1 MKHVKMPNISLED
14 NIKKVEEFRKLE
26 KDWNMYDADPLP
38 PKVIDNAIEILKHLN
53 IQPKVFPTAVDSIQF
68 EYEEE
73 IRTDEDEPIS
83 TAYMEFEVK
92 EDKIDMMRVI
102 GPSCDYYEECEIAL
116 DDYKALNKEL
126 ETFGFTEE

>member
-38 PKVIDNAIEILKHLN
+38 LKVIDNAIEILKHLD
-53 IQPKVFPTAVDSIQF
+53 IQPKVFPTAADSIQF

-83 TAYMEFEVK
+83 TAYIEFEVK
-92 EDKIDMMRVI
+92 EDKIDMMRLI
-102 GPSCDYYEECEIAL
+102 APSCDYYKEREIAL

>member
-1 MKHVKMPNISLED
+1 MKHIKMPNISLED

-83 TAYMEFEVK
+83 TAYIEFEVK
-92 EDKIDMMRVI
+92 EDKIDMMRLI
-102 GPSCDYYEECEIAL
+102 APSCDYYKEREIAL

>member
-26 KDWNMYDADPLP
+26 KDWNMYDAAPLP
-38 PKVIDNAIEILKHLN
+38 LKVIDNAIEILKHLD
-53 IQPKVFPTAVDSIQF
+53 IQPKVFPTAADSIQF

-83 TAYMEFEVK
+83 TAYIEFEIK
-92 EDKIDMMRVI
+92 EDKIDMMRLI
-102 GPSCDYYEECEIAL
+102 APSCDYYKEREIAL